1 MVNQEVA
8 ILKKLRSLDLDKQN
22 IVQWYQFFTDR
33 EHICLEFEHLDKSL
47 FDFMT
52 EQNFRHLLLKEIRPI
67 VQQIAHALK
76 HLKAV
81 GFIHA
86 DLKLE
91 NMMLVD
97 QQWEPFCVKVIDFG
111 LACDV
116 SAAKLGSY
124 IQTRPYR

>member
-1 MVNQEVA
+1 MSTSVHLPLYTNNQYDNIYRWNLVD
-8 ILKKLRSLDLDKQN
+8 IFMKLT
-22 IVQWYQFFTDR
+22 F
-33 EHICLEFEHLDKSL
+33 
-47 FDFMT
+47 
-52 EQNFRHLLLKEIRPI
+52 
-67 VQQIAHALK
+67 QIAHALK

-81 GFIHA
+81 GIIHA

-91 NMMLVD
+91 NIVLVD
-97 QQWEPFCVKVIDFG
+97 QLREPFRVKVIDFG